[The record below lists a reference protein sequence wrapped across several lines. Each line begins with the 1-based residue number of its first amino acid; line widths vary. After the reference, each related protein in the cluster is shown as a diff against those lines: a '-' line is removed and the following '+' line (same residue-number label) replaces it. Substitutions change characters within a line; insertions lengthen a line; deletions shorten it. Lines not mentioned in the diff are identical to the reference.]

1 MHIVLGAYLLSGT
14 PGYRQAGIHQYIKH
28 ILGSLASC
36 AAWPAWRF
44 TALISPTAVTEAP
57 QPTHQFAILPAR
69 RATEQPLPRIIAE
82 QAEAPRILHRLRAD
96 LYHGLG
102 FVAPLR
108 APCPTVV
115 TVFDLSFITHPE
127 THRWLNRW
135 YLARFTRWSCRR
147 AARVIAISEWTKRDL
162 TDYFG
167 LPAERIDV
175 TPLGV
180 DHARFRP
187 LPPDEVAAFRAQHNI
202 GEGSIFYLGSLEPR
216 KNLPRLIEAF
226 AQLCASHPALRATL
240 FIAGSPAWK
249 HSAILDRVRA
259 LGLDGR
265 VRLIGRLSDEALPK
279 WYAACEVV
287 AYPSLYEGFGLP
299 PLEAMACGTPVVASN
314 AAALPEVIGD
324 AGLCVAP
331 NDVAGLANA
340 LWRVLS
346 DPALRADLRA
356 RGLARAARF
365 TWARTAALT
374 LESYQRA
381 LAYAR
386 R

>member
-1 MHIVLGAYLLSGT
+1 MHVALGAYLLSGT

-28 ILGSLASC
+28 LLGSLAGC
-36 AAWPAWRF
+36 AARSGWRF
-44 TALISPTAVTEAP
+44 TALISPTAATEAP
-57 QPTHQFAILPAR
+57 RPTHQFAILPAR
-69 RATEQPLPRIIAE
+69 CATEQPLSRIIAE
-82 QAEAPRILHRLRAD
+82 QVEVPHVLRRMRAD

-102 FVAPLR
+102 FVVPLR

-127 THRWLNRW
+127 THRRLNRW
-135 YLARFTRWSCRR
+135 YLARFTRWSCWR
-147 AARVIAISEWTKRDL
+147 AARVIAISEWTKGDL
-162 TDYFG
+162 MRHFG

-187 LPPDEVAAFRAQHNI
+187 LLPDEVAAFRAQHNI

-226 AQLCASHPALRATL
+226 AHLCASHPALRATL

-249 HSAILDRVRA
+249 HGAIFNRIRA
-259 LGLDGR
+259 LGLDDR

-279 WYAACEVV
+279 WYAACDVV

-331 NDVAGLANA
+331 TDVAGLADA

-346 DPALRADLRA
+346 DPALRAELRA

-381 LAYAR
+381 LTCAH
-386 R
+386 